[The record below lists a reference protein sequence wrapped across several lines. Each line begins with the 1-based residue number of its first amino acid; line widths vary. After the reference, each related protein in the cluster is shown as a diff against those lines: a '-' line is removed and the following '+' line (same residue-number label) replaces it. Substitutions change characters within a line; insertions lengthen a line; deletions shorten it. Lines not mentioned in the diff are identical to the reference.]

1 MVRLPGCDGGGE
13 TTVLAHYRLAG
24 LCGIGQKSPDA
35 IAAHACYS
43 CHQKIDF
50 REPLEGWSREEI
62 RLAHCEGV
70 LRTFDALQ
78 REGIL

>member
-1 MVRLPGCDGGGE
+1 MA
-13 TTVLAHYRLAG
+13 AHYRLAG
-24 LCGIGQKSPDA
+24 LCGIGQKSPDS
-35 IAAHACYS
+35 IAAHACWS
-43 CHQKIDF
+43 CHEKIDF
-50 REPLEGWSREEI
+50 RAPLEGWSREKI